1 MKKVLL
7 TLSALAVSL
16 AGTPAAFA
24 ESQAAV
30 KSETKS
36 EANYQAQATNYS
48 FSAGLAEPQP
58 GPKDAFNYQFWVNNP
73 SQIKVV
79 ATQTSTKT
87 PVIGY
92 DIMTSTDGGKTWV
105 DAGVKGASFTG
116 NSTVTYAPKQT
127 LQPGYYMFLLKN
139 YGSRYTSVNGTISVL
154 PLP

>member
-24 ESQAAV
+24 ESQTAV
-30 KSETKS
+30 KS
-36 EANYQAQATNYS
+36 EANYQAQAINYT
-48 FSAGLAEPQP
+48 FSAGLGEPQP
-58 GPKDAFNYQFWVNNP
+58 GPGDAFNYQFWVNSP

-79 ATQTSTKT
+79 ATQKSTKT
-87 PVIGY
+87 PLIVY

-105 DAGVKGASFTG
+105 DSGVDGVSFTG

-127 LQPGYYMFLLKN
+127 LQPGFYMFLLKN
-139 YGSRYTSVNGTISVL
+139 YGSRYTKVDGTLSVL